1 MLNKLENKTRSLFH
15 QIHTKHL
22 SEKTSVSRLR
32 SLLSLKKFGLNKGY
46 LKNKKCLDAGCGS
59 SFHGSV
65 NLLRM
70 GAQEVVAIDLNKSIF
85 SNIKK
90 IRKEIPVGK
99 KLTVKI
105 ANVLELPFENK
116 SFDFVLCQ
124 GVMHHTS
131 NPEKAVKEC
140 YRVLKK
146 GGYVYF
152 QICGKGGLIQEFLMD
167 FLRNQYKQDIV
178 INKFIK
184 NLNKEKFSNLIKKI
198 KYRVKK
204 NNSLE
209 SRTTVKFLNNL
220 NTLVDED
227 LILTIKDRVLSP
239 KYYQFNYNEVS
250 RMMKKNKFKK
260 IKRVFTYPKY
270 KNLRNIVSYYYNK
283 PDDSISKLLYGS
295 GLINVLCKK

>member
-1 MLNKLENKTRSLFH
+1 MLNDLENKTRSIFH
-15 QIHTKHL
+15 KIHTKHL

-32 SLLSLKKFGLNKGY
+32 SLLSMKNFGLNKSY

-59 SFHGSV
+59 SFHGSI

-70 GAQEVVAIDLNKSIF
+70 GAQEVVAIDLNKTIF

-90 IRKEIPVGK
+90 IKKEIPKGK
-99 KLTVKI
+99 KLTVKV
-105 ANVLELPFENK
+105 ANVLNLPFEK
-116 SFDFVLCQ
+116 ESFDFVLCQ

-146 GGYVYF
+146 GGYAYF
-152 QICGKGGLIQEFLMD
+152 QICGKGGIIQEFLMD
-167 FLRNQYKQDIV
+167 FLRKQYNEDIV
-178 INKFIK
+178 IKKFLK
-184 NLNKEKFSNLIKKI
+184 NLNKKNFSNLINKI
-198 KYRVKK
+198 KSKIKK

-209 SRTTVKFLNNL
+209 TRAALQFLNSL
-220 NTLVDED
+220 NILVDED
-227 LILTIKDRVLSP
+227 LILTIQDRVLSP
-239 KYYQFNYNEVS
+239 KYYQFDYLEVS
-250 RMMKKNKFKK
+250 RLMKKNKFKN

-283 PDDSISKLLYGS
+283 PDDKISKLLYGS